1 MPRIFNRVI
10 SFRVEGEIYD
20 NTTTPE
26 DIIRSYDWSFK
37 HDGGNSI
44 FCSASYDDNRGRITN
59 MTRLKKIQK
68 WKKPD
73 TEYFII

>member
-1 MPRIFNRVI
+1 MPRIFNRII

-20 NTTTPE
+20 NETTPE
-26 DIIRSYDWSFK
+26 QIIKSYDWSFR
-37 HDGGNSI
+37 HDGENSI

-59 MTRLKKIQK
+59 MTRLKEIKK

-73 TEYFII
+73 TEYFLI